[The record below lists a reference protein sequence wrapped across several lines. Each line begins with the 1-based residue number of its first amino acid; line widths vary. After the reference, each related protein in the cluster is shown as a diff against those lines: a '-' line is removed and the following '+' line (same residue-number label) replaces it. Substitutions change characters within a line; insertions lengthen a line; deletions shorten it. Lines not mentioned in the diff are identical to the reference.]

1 MAKER
6 SKNTSISKDKG
17 AKTSAV
23 MPKKINNNQEKENSE
38 SVSKTDKQKSISKE
52 RNTSGAAASL
62 KKRDDDLKNDQTV
75 PKPKNNDKIKGI
87 AVLKQSRKN

>member
-1 MAKER
+1 MVKEK

-23 MPKKINNNQEKENSE
+23 MPKKINNNQEKDNSE
-38 SVSKTDKQKSISKE
+38 SVRKTDKKKSISNEK
-52 RNTSGAAASL
+52 NTNGATTSL
-62 KKRDDDLKNDQTV
+62 KKRDEDLKNDQTV
-75 PKPKNNDKIKGI
+75 PKSKNNDKIKGR